1 MAFRTEMGLYYS
13 YYQSLVDAPT
23 WWEGFNDLGESKMIS
38 LQLAN
43 YFSVNDKVTEYP
55 KTINVLKRFNLYPEL
70 AVGTAKRIFDQ
81 VSTSLKWKTKEC
93 WQINR
98 GEVTFDFGTIKLFW
112 KA

>member
-1 MAFRTEMGLYYS
+1 
-13 YYQSLVDAPT
+13 
-23 WWEGFNDLGESKMIS
+23 MI
-38 LQLAN
+38 N
-43 YFSVNDKVTEYP
+43 YNYKLLFLVNDKVTEYP

-98 GEVTFDFGTIKLFW
+98 GEVIFVTIKFLTPRIRRLNPYLL
-112 KA
+112 

>member
-1 MAFRTEMGLYYS
+1 MT
-13 YYQSLVDAPT
+13 
-23 WWEGFNDLGESKMIS
+23 KIS
-38 LQLAN
+38 LKFPFL
-43 YFSVNDKVTEYP
+43 VNDKVTEYP

-98 GEVTFDFGTIKLFW
+98 GEVLPLFDTIKI
-112 KA
+112 

>member
-1 MAFRTEMGLYYS
+1 MTR
-13 YYQSLVDAPT
+13 
-23 WWEGFNDLGESKMIS
+23 IS
-38 LQLAN
+38 LKLK
-43 YFSVNDKVTEYP
+43 FSVNDKVTEYP

-98 GEVTFDFGTIKLFW
+98 GEVSLFSNHKDSW
-112 KA
+112 K